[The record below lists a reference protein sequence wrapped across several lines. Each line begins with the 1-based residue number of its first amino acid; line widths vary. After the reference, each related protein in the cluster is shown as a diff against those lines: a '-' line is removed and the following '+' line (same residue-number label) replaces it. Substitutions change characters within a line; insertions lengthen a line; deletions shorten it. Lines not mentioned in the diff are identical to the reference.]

1 MRLDYISCILTIG
14 STILVGRRFWQGW
27 IVAGVNSLIICYIG
41 LQTSQIGFVPANLF
55 CIALYAYN
63 IMQWRQPMDRESQSV
78 NLSDRLLR
86 HFNRRKIAK
95 RALLNRVIPQSHDSA
110 TRGRNR
116 IRRRHLSAR

>member
-14 STILVGRRFWQGW
+14 STILVGRRLWQGW

-55 CIALYAYN
+55 CVAIYAYN
-63 IMQWRQPMDRESQSV
+63 IMQWRHPRERESHSV

-86 HFNRRKIAK
+86 HFSRRKIAK
-95 RALLNRVIPQSHDSA
+95 RALLNRVIPQSHVSA

-116 IRRRHLSAR
+116 IRRRKLSAR